1 LKVAVASAYIRWNS
15 ERSDRKDSA
24 VFGSNSLPGTWTPA
38 LAGSDNSKRS
48 FSTKAIVTSCKE
60 TEPFLVVKCSSDSNG
75 LLGVT
80 PEDFL
85 PHRQFNNRCIMTVG
99 NGLMAEMLAF
109 DNVGTSFDVG
119 KPSELMLEALR
130 RPVSDHGYGVDLDS
144 AVVIGDEI
152 KTDITLAQRGGMK
165 SLLVLSG
172 RTTASILEE
181 KAQGETIPTW
191 VVDSLAEIL

>member
-1 LKVAVASAYIRWNS
+1 
-15 ERSDRKDSA
+15 
-24 VFGSNSLPGTWTPA
+24 
-38 LAGSDNSKRS
+38 
-48 FSTKAIVTSCKE
+48 
-60 TEPFLVVKCSSDSNG
+60 
-75 LLGVT
+75 
-80 PEDFL
+80 
-85 PHRQFNNRCIMTVG
+85 MTVG

-109 DNVGTSFDVG
+109 DNIGTSFDVG